1 MIKKI
6 KELRNNIYI
15 GKLYKTNEKY
25 ISVNELDIYETSKRP
40 YRFDIINNILS
51 YINKEESNYLEIG
64 VRNPNDNFNKII
76 AKNKYSVDPG
86 VEFENNTVD
95 FKVTSDEF
103 FAGLE
108 NNTYLNKEIKFDVI
122 FIDGLHLASQV
133 KKDIENSLNYLSPN
147 GFIVLH
153 DCNPPSEY
161 HAREDYYDDLTPA
174 KKNWNGTT
182 WKAFVEFRK
191 REDFSSFCIDT
202 DWGIGI
208 ITKSIDFGK
217 SNIIENE
224 FYDYYILNENR
235 KDSLNLISY
244 EDFINKIEIK

>member
-1 MIKKI
+1 MINKLTEI
-6 KELRNNIYI
+6 RNNIYI
-15 GKLYKTNEKY
+15 GKLYKYNDY
-25 ISVNELDIYETSKRP
+25 YNSVSELDVKETTKRP
-40 YRFDIINNILS
+40 FRFDIINNILS

-64 VRNPNDNFNKII
+64 VRDPNDNFNKIM
-76 AKNKYSVDPG
+76 AKNKFSVDPG
-86 VEFENNTVD
+86 IEFENNPVD

-103 FAGLE
+103 FSGLK
-108 NNTYLNKEIKFDVI
+108 NNQFLNNDIKFDVI

-161 HAREDYYDDLTPA
+161 HAREDYYNDLTPA

-191 REDFSSFCIDT
+191 SEEFSTFCIDT

-208 ITKSIDFGK
+208 ITKAIDFGK
-217 SNIIENE
+217 PNIIENE
-224 FYDYYILNENR
+224 FYDYNIFNEYR
-235 KDSLNLISY
+235 KESLNLVTY
-244 EDFINKIEIK
+244 EDFIKKLGI